1 MNAWYE
7 RTSVYNTAPDGEEV
21 SFVLTPELAD
31 DYDLL
36 DETPEKNTISSNKA
50 PVKKQL
56 VYLDDELPILE
67 DIF

>member
-1 MNAWYE
+1 M
-7 RTSVYNTAPDGEEV
+7 
-21 SFVLTPELAD
+21 LTPELAD

-36 DETPEKNTISSNKA
+36 DETPEKNTIAYNKA

>member
-1 MNAWYE
+1 M
-7 RTSVYNTAPDGEEV
+7 
-21 SFVLTPELAD
+21 LTPELAD